1 MPKKDFIVFDSD
13 SHIVE
18 PPALWETYLDPE
30 YRTLGRHA
38 LWRHEGRSGAYLKV
52 NGEVFRDKGNP
63 NLPRHALWRPG
74 MDWDAVG
81 ALDPKVKHPATAGAS
96 DPQARLADMDAMGV
110 DQTLLYPTWFA
121 EGFFLVRDPD
131 VAYALARA
139 YNDWVV
145 DFCKAAPQRLFA
157 AAILPLQNMD
167 FALEEMQRVARLPAI
182 RAVFIRPMFVED
194 RYLNHPY
201 YDPLWAALERLE
213 MTAAVHPT
221 PGLWNPEWTSHGPF
235 FEKVKDRLVQPIV
248 PGGGG
253 GPFAGGS
260 GGAGQSISFLRAI
273 PLGHPLAPIL
283 APWLDNHMFVAA
295 TLIGFTVME
304 RYPAMKVVVAHG
316 KASWMQEVLE
326 KMEASTRVIPL
337 LHHYPVSTE
346 PEELWAHGNV
356 MLGFDAEERMIQKLP
371 QDFAA
376 KVVWGSRYPQHD
388 ATSAWDALA
397 KLRAAAVPE
406 PLIAGMM
413 GGNAVRQFA
422 IPPVEGPVARR
433 RAAVQGLQ

>member
-1 MPKKDFIVFDSD
+1 MTAKDVTVVDAD
-13 SHIVE
+13 SHVVE
-18 PPALWETYLDPE
+18 PPALWDKYLDPE
-30 YRTLGRHA
+30 YRILGKHA
-38 LWRHEGRSGAYLKV
+38 LWRQEGRTGAYLKV
-52 NGEVFRDKGNP
+52 NGEIFRDRSNP

-74 MDWDAVG
+74 MDWDAIG
-81 ALDPKVKHPATAGAS
+81 ALDAHVKHRPTEGAS
-96 DPQARLADMDAMGV
+96 EPRARLADMDAMGV
-110 DQTLLYPTWFA
+110 DQALMYPTWFA
-121 EGFFLVRDPD
+121 EGFFLVSDPD

-139 YNDWVV
+139 YNDWIL
-145 DFCKAAPQRLFA
+145 DFCTAAPQRLFA
-157 AAILPLQNMD
+157 AAILPLQNID
-167 FALEEMQRVARLPAI
+167 FALEELQRVAQLPSF

-201 YDPLWAALERLE
+201 YDPLWAELERCGI
-213 MTAAVHPT
+213 TAAVHAT

-235 FEKVKDRLVQPIV
+235 FEKIKDRLVQPPV

-253 GPFAGGS
+253 GPLAGGS
-260 GGAGQSISFLRAI
+260 GGAGQSITFIGAT

-283 APWLDNHMFVAA
+283 APWLDNHMFVASA
-295 TLIGFTVME
+295 LIGFTVME

-346 PEELWAHGNV
+346 PEEMWEHGNV

-371 QDFAA
+371 QDFAQ
-376 KVVWGSRYPQHD
+376 KVVWGSRYPHHD

-406 PLIAGMM
+406 PLIARLM
-413 GGNAVRQFA
+413 GGNAARQFA
-422 IPPVEGPVARR
+422 IEPFGEP
-433 RAAVQGLQ
+433 AA

>member
-1 MPKKDFIVFDSD
+1 MTTKSFAVFDSD
-13 SHIVE
+13 SHVVE
-18 PPALWETYLDPE
+18 PPVLWEKHLDPE
-30 YRTLGRHA
+30 YRALGKHA
-38 LWRHEGRSGAYLKV
+38 LWRQEGRTGSYLKI
-52 NGEVFRDKGNP
+52 NGEIFRDTGNP

-74 MDWDAVG
+74 MTWDAIG
-81 ALDPKVKHPATAGAS
+81 ELDPHTRHPMTEGAS
-96 DPQARLADMDAMGV
+96 DPQTRLADMDAMGV

-139 YNDWVV
+139 YNDWIA
-145 DFCKAAPQRLFA
+145 DFCRAAPQRLFA

-167 FALEEMQRVARLPAI
+167 FALDELQRVAAVPSF
-182 RAVFIRPMFVED
+182 RAVFVRPMFVEN
-194 RYLNHPY
+194 RYLNHTRY
-201 YDPLWAALERLE
+201 EPLWAELERLGI
-213 MTAAVHPT
+213 TAAVHPT

-235 FEKVKDRLVQPIV
+235 FEKVKERLAQPAV

-253 GPFAGGS
+253 GPFAGGAAAS
-260 GGAGQSISFLRAI
+260 NTTFFAST

-283 APWLDNHMFVAA
+283 APWLDNHMFVAS
-295 TLIGFTVME
+295 TLIGFAVME

-346 PEELWAHGNV
+346 PEEMWEHGNV
-356 MLGFDAEERMIQKLP
+356 MLGFDAEERLIQKLP

-376 KVVWGSRYPQHD
+376 KVVWGSRYPHHD
-388 ATSAWDALA
+388 TTSAWDAIA
-397 KLRAAAVPE
+397 RLRDANVLE
-406 PLIAGMM
+406 PLIARMM
-413 GGNAVRQFA
+413 GQNAAAQFGIEPISQTA
-422 IPPVEGPVARR
+422 G
-433 RAAVQGLQ
+433 GGS

>member
-1 MPKKDFIVFDSD
+1 MKTKDFSVFDAD
-13 SHIVE
+13 SHVVE
-18 PPALWETYLDPE
+18 PPALWEKYLDPE
-30 YRTLGRHA
+30 YRTLGKHA
-38 LWRHEGRSGAYLKV
+38 LWRQEGRTGAYLKV
-52 NGEVFRDKGNP
+52 NGEVFRDTGNS

-81 ALDPKVKHPATAGAS
+81 ALDPDVKHSANEGAS
-96 DPQARLADMDAMGV
+96 EPRARLADLDAMGV
-110 DQTLLYPTWFA
+110 DQALLYPAWFA

-139 YNDWVV
+139 YNDWIA
-145 DFCKAAPQRLFA
+145 DFCKAGPERLFA

-167 FALEEMQRVARLPAI
+167 FALEELQRVVRIPSV
-182 RAVFIRPMFVED
+182 RAVFIRPMFLED

-201 YDPLWAALERLE
+201 YDPLWAELERLGI
-213 MTAAVHPT
+213 TAAVHAT
-221 PGLWNPEWTSHGPF
+221 SGLWNPEWTSHGPF
-235 FEKVKDRLVQPIV
+235 FEKIKDRLTQPPV

-260 GGAGQSISFLRAI
+260 GGAGQSITFIGAT

-283 APWLDNHMFVAA
+283 ANWFDNHMFVAS
-295 TLIGFTVME
+295 TLIGFAVME
-304 RYPAMKVVVAHG
+304 RYPEMKVVVAHG

-337 LHHYPVSTE
+337 LHDYPVSTE
-346 PEELWAHGNV
+346 PEELWEHGNV
-356 MLGFDAEERMIQKLP
+356 MLGFDAEERLIQKLP

-376 KVVWGSRYPQHD
+376 KVVWGSRYPHHD

-397 KLRAAAVPE
+397 RLRDANVPE
-406 PLIAGMM
+406 PLIASMM
-413 GGNAVRQFA
+413 SGNAVRHFA
-422 IPPVEGPVARR
+422 VEPLYKP
-433 RAAVQGLQ
+433 AA